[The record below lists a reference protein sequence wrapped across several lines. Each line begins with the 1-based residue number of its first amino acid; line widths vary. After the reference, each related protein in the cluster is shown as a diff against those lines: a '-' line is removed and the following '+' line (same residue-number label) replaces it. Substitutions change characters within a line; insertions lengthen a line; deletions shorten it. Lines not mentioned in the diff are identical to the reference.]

1 MQQKRK
7 KNINDIKKTQ
17 LLKAVGEIIHEK
29 RTSTGKGILLHS
41 YEYDV
46 PSNSLE
52 RIEKG
57 LRDPQLTT
65 LWKIVNSLDMSFI
78 EFITLLNEKLPK
90 NFKLTDD

>member
-17 LLKAVGEIIHEK
+17 LLNAVGEIIHEK
-29 RTSTGKGILLHS
+29 RIASGKGILLHA

-78 EFITLLNEKLPK
+78 EFITLLNKKLPN